1 MYLFK
6 GLFFSLG
13 NGRRDRPKPCLF
25 ECPFYNGS
33 PELDDGRRVALEPV
47 LGHSCRG
54 EAPPFENAAPGD
66 GTDYGYLLAGDID
79 DGIINATSQQYP
91 LLMASLGLEAIK
103 EIAEGGAPP
112 ENTSADGTFFDTG
125 VALCTDDPMDTVT
138 VAPQED
144 SQYCIDNAWG

>member
-1 MYLFK
+1 MET
-6 GLFFSLG
+6 
-13 NGRRDRPKPCLF
+13 CLSQNPDINVVYTINEPTAF
-25 ECPFYNGS
+25 GAIA
-33 PELDDGRRVALEPV
+33 ALETAGKTV
-47 LGHSCRG
+47 G
-54 EAPPFENAAPGD
+54 EDVFVVSVD
-66 GTDYGYLLAGDID
+66 GGLAGVQRVQ
-79 DGIINATSQQYP
+79 DGGIQATSQQYP

-138 VAPQED
+138 VAPQET